1 MIYTACKYFLLF
13 IIFSFGGW
21 LLETILNVI
30 RDKKVVKRGF
40 LFGPVCPIYGFAAII
55 CEALLYGRIKNIA
68 LLFVVGFFLTG
79 ILEYATHF
87 VMEKLFHAMWWDY
100 SNRRL
105 NLNGRVYLKGLVYFG
120 LGVVLIVRIV
130 LPLYDELMAAL
141 PDKALYIVCFIL
153 YSILIIDF
161 ATTIVDLKGIIN
173 TLKTWQA
180 NAIGVTQKGVDLTSE
195 QMEKV
200 IESIKKSDIYTRT
213 FDAEH
218 NQNAL
223 LARFKRR
230 YPNFTLKKYKYIL
243 DLINDP
249 PMEDKGRTDIKLFGT
264 ADSIPE
270 GEEKDK
276 SKDEA

>member
-21 LLETILNVI
+21 LMETLLNVI

-40 LFGPVCPIYGFAAII
+40 LFGPVCPIYGFAAIL
-55 CEALLYGRIKNIA
+55 CSVLLYGRIKNVF
-68 LLFVVGFFLTG
+68 LLFIVGFFLTG
-79 ILEYATHF
+79 IMEYATHF

-105 NLNGRVYLKGLVYFG
+105 NIKGRVYLKGLIYFG
-120 LGVVLIVRIV
+120 IGVVLIVRLI
-130 LPLYDELMAAL
+130 LPLYDKLLDVM
-141 PDKALYIVCFIL
+141 PDKVLYIICFVL
-153 YSILIIDF
+153 YSILIVDF

-173 TLKTWQA
+173 TFKAWQA
-180 NAIGVTQKGVDLTSE
+180 NAIGATQKGVDLTSE

-200 IESIKKSDIYTRT
+200 IASIKSSDFYQKT
-213 FDAEH
+213 FDSEH
-218 NQNAL
+218 NQNAV

-249 PMEDKGRTDIKLFGT
+249 PMEDKGRRDIKLYGT
-264 ADSIPE
+264 ADTIPE
-270 GEEKDK
+270 GEKKDTEKDE
-276 SKDEA
+276 D

>member
-1 MIYTACKYFLLF
+1 MIYTTCKYFLLF
-13 IIFSFGGW
+13 IIFSFAGW
-21 LLETILNVI
+21 VMETLLNVI

-40 LFGPVCPIYGFAAII
+40 LFGPVCPIYGFAVIL
-55 CEALLYGRIKNIA
+55 CEVLLYGRINNIF
-68 LLFVVGFFLTG
+68 LLFIVGFILTG
-79 ILEYATHF
+79 VMEYATHF

-100 SNRRL
+100 SNRRF
-105 NLNGRVYLKGLVYFG
+105 NIKGRVYLKGLIYFG
-120 LGVVLIVRIV
+120 IGVVLIVRLV
-130 LPLYDELMAAL
+130 LPLYDKLLAEL
-141 PDKALYIVCFIL
+141 PDKALYIICFIL
-153 YSILIIDF
+153 YSILIVDF

-180 NAIGVTQKGVDLTSE
+180 NAIGATQKGVDLTAE

-200 IESIKKSDIYTRT
+200 IESIKKSDIYTKT
-213 FDAEH
+213 FDTEK
-218 NQNAL
+218 NQNTL

-249 PMEDKGRTDIKLFGT
+249 PMEDKGRNDIKLYGT

-270 GEEKDK
+270 AEKNAV
-276 SKDEA
+276 KDED

>member
-1 MIYTACKYFLLF
+1 MIYTACNYFLLF
-13 IIFSFGGW
+13 LLFSFAGW
-21 LLETILNVI
+21 LMETLLNVI

-55 CEALLYGRIKNIA
+55 CKALLYGRIHNIA

-79 ILEYATHF
+79 VMEYATHF

-105 NLNGRVYLKGLVYFG
+105 NLNGRVYLKGLIYFG
-120 LGVVLIVRIV
+120 VGVVLIVRLI
-130 LPLYDELMAAL
+130 LPLYDKLMDVL
-141 PDKALYIVCFIL
+141 PDKALYVICFIL
-153 YSILIIDF
+153 YSILIVDF
-161 ATTIVDLKGIIN
+161 ATTLVDLKGIIN

-180 NAIGVTQKGVDLTSE
+180 NAIGASQKGVDLTSE

-200 IESIKKSDIYTRT
+200 VDYIKSTDIYIKA
-213 FDAEH
+213 FDTD
-218 NQNAL
+218 NNRNSL

-230 YPNFTLKKYKYIL
+230 YPDFTLKKYKYIL

-249 PMEDKGRTDIKLFGT
+249 PMEDKGRNDIKLYGT

-270 GEEKDK
+270 AEKNAV
-276 SKDEA
+276 KDED